1 MWTLNLTTQFKKDL
15 KRYQK
20 NAPKLAALK
29 EVLNQLQETGTVDP
43 SHKPHHLSGLA
54 PIRSCSSNKCAKVHF
69 LRIIY

>member
-43 SHKPHHLSGLA
+43 SHKPHH
-54 PIRSCSSNKCAKVHF
+54 
-69 LRIIY
+69 